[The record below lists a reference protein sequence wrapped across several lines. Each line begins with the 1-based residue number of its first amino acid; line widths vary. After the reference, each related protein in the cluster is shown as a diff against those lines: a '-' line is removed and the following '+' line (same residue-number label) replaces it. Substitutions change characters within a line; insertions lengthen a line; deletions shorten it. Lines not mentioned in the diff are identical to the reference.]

1 MNLIP
6 GATLTSAVLGFLV
19 IMAWRIGE
27 SRSAVT
33 ARKIVI
39 PPMGMATGFCMF
51 LAPGFRMPWTWAVA
65 AFLVGALLLAEPL
78 IRTSHLK
85 LVGETVMM
93 HRSPAFFFVIVVL
106 ALVRFLAR
114 GVSGPVYYDRAV
126 GWAVFYSGVWD
137 DRALA
142 GDDVSGVSAGDAGG
156 GDGACGWRK
165 LASSL

>member
-39 PPMGMATGFCMF
+39 PPLGMATGFCMF
-51 LAPGFRMPWTWAVA
+51 LVPAFRMPWTWALA
-65 AFLVGALLLAEPL
+65 AFLVGGLLLAEPL
-78 IRTSHLK
+78 VRTSHLK

-114 GVSGPVYYDRAV
+114 GYLDRFITIEQSGGLFFILAFGMIVRWRVTMYLAYRRLTQPHPLVTA
-126 GWAVFYSGVWD
+126 SGQ
-137 DRALA
+137 
-142 GDDVSGVSAGDAGG
+142 SG
-156 GDGACGWRK
+156 
-165 LASSL
+165 

>member
-114 GVSGPVYYDRAV
+114 GYLDRFISIEQSGGLFFILAFGMIVRWRVTMYREYRRVV
-126 GWAVFYSGVWD
+126 GGQEMVA
-137 DRALA
+137 
-142 GDDVSGVSAGDAGG
+142 AGG
-156 GDGACGWRK
+156 
-165 LASSL
+165 S

>member
-33 ARKIVI
+33 ARKIVL

-51 LAPGFRMPWTWAVA
+51 LAPGFRMPWTWAAA
-65 AFLVGALLLAEPL
+65 AFLVGAVLLAEPL
-78 IRTSHLK
+78 VRTSRLK

-114 GVSGPVYYDRAV
+114 GYLDRFITIEQSGGLFFILAFGMIVRWRVTMYLAYRRITQPQPLVTA
-126 GWAVFYSGVWD
+126 SGQ
-137 DRALA
+137 
-142 GDDVSGVSAGDAGG
+142 SG
-156 GDGACGWRK
+156 
-165 LASSL
+165 

>member
-51 LAPGFRMPWTWAVA
+51 LAPGFRMPWTWAAA

-114 GVSGPVYYDRAV
+114 GYLDRFITIEQSG
-126 GWAVFYSGVWD
+126 GLFFI
-137 DRALA
+137 LA
-142 GDDVSGVSAGDAGG
+142 FGMIVRWRVTMYREYLRVTGGQAMVAAGG
-156 GDGACGWRK
+156 
-165 LASSL
+165 

>member
-78 IRTSHLK
+78 VRTSHLK

-114 GVSGPVYYDRAV
+114 GYLDRFITIEQSGGLFFILAFGMIVRWRVTMYREYRRVVGRQAV
-126 GWAVFYSGVWD
+126 VA
-137 DRALA
+137 
-142 GDDVSGVSAGDAGG
+142 AGG
-156 GDGACGWRK
+156 
-165 LASSL
+165 S

>member
-33 ARKIVI
+33 ARKIVL

-51 LAPGFRMPWTWAVA
+51 LAPGFRMPWTWAAA
-65 AFLVGALLLAEPL
+65 AFLVGGLLLAEPL
-78 IRTSHLK
+78 VRTSHLK

-114 GVSGPVYYDRAV
+114 GYLDRFITIEQSGGLFFILAFGMIVRWRVTMYRAYRRLTQPHPLV
-126 GWAVFYSGVWD
+126 TASGQ
-137 DRALA
+137 
-142 GDDVSGVSAGDAGG
+142 SG
-156 GDGACGWRK
+156 
-165 LASSL
+165 

>member
-51 LAPGFRMPWTWAVA
+51 LAPGFRMPWTWAAA

-114 GVSGPVYYDRAV
+114 GYLDRFITIEQSG
-126 GWAVFYSGVWD
+126 GLFFI
-137 DRALA
+137 LA
-142 GDDVSGVSAGDAGG
+142 FGMIVRWRVTMYREYRRVTGGQEMVAAGG
-156 GDGACGWRK
+156 
-165 LASSL
+165 S

>member
-1 MNLIP
+1 MNLLP
-6 GATLTSAVLGFLV
+6 GASLTSAVLGFLV

-27 SRSAVT
+27 SHSAVT

-39 PPMGMATGFCMF
+39 PPLGMATGFCMF
-51 LAPGFRMPWTWAVA
+51 LAPGFRMPWTWAAV

-114 GVSGPVYYDRAV
+114 GYLDRFITIEQSGGLFFILAFGMIVRWRVTMYREYRRVTQPHPLVLRA
-126 GWAVFYSGVWD
+126 
-137 DRALA
+137 
-142 GDDVSGVSAGDAGG
+142 
-156 GDGACGWRK
+156 GASR
-165 LASSL
+165 

>member
-39 PPMGMATGFCMF
+39 PPLGMATGFCMF

-114 GVSGPVYYDRAV
+114 GYLDRFITIEQSGGLFFILAFGMIVRWRVTMYREYRRVVGRQAV
-126 GWAVFYSGVWD
+126 VA
-137 DRALA
+137 
-142 GDDVSGVSAGDAGG
+142 AGG
-156 GDGACGWRK
+156 
-165 LASSL
+165 S

>member
-114 GVSGPVYYDRAV
+114 GYLDRFITIEQSGGLFFILAFGMIVRWRVTMYREYRRVVGRQAV
-126 GWAVFYSGVWD
+126 EA
-137 DRALA
+137 
-142 GDDVSGVSAGDAGG
+142 AGG
-156 GDGACGWRK
+156 
-165 LASSL
+165 S

>member
-114 GVSGPVYYDRAV
+114 GYLDRFITIEQSGGLFFILAFGMIVRWRVTMYREYRRVTQPHPLVLRA
-126 GWAVFYSGVWD
+126 
-137 DRALA
+137 
-142 GDDVSGVSAGDAGG
+142 
-156 GDGACGWRK
+156 GASR
-165 LASSL
+165 